1 MEAQWRRSQTMGLR
15 RMNWLM
21 NPFIQLGFL
30 RVVGVLVITYGA
42 AIFLTGLLFGWTDE
56 DSDNL
61 Y

>member
-1 MEAQWRRSQTMGLR
+1 MEADELCPQTMGLR

-30 RVVGVLVITYGA
+30 RVVGVLVITYGL
-42 AIFLTGLLFGWTDE
+42 AIFLTGMFFGWE
-56 DSDNL
+56 DIDDDNP